1 MLCIEFSQTQNKD
14 KGAFTKQKKI
24 KFTLEGKEFT
34 LNDYVMHPITETGYY
49 STSSGQWEINMSS
62 IYTYLIH
69 RVGRYTENYASD
81 LIHVI
86 DAINKALR
94 DRCELDG
101 KKSLVRT
108 FLVGIRYD
116 GVDGNDS
123 IAAKIRNRNDL
134 SREYIDGVYI
144 LKFEQY
150 DTEMKVTFGKTSFY
164 G

>member
-1 MLCIEFSQTQNKD
+1 MSN
-14 KGAFTKQKKI
+14 I
-24 KFTLEGKEFT
+24 KFTLEGKKFS
-34 LNDYVMHPITETGYY
+34 LNDYVMQPITETGYY
-49 STSSGQWEINMSS
+49 STYSREWEINMSS

-81 LIHVI
+81 LFYIV
-86 DAINKALR
+86 DAINKALK
-94 DRCELDG
+94 DWDELDG
-101 KKSLVRT
+101 RT

-116 GVDGNDS
+116 GVDENDS
-123 IAAKIRNRNDL
+123 IAAKIRNHTDL
-134 SREYIDGVYI
+134 SKEYIDGIYM

>member
-1 MLCIEFSQTQNKD
+1 MTE
-14 KGAFTKQKKI
+14 KI

-34 LNDYVMHPITETGYY
+34 LNDYVMKPITETGYY
-49 STSSGQWEINMSS
+49 STYSEKWEVNMSS

-81 LIHVI
+81 LIYVI

-101 KKSLVRT
+101 KKFLVRT

-123 IAAKIRNRNDL
+123 IAAKIRNKTDL
-134 SREYIDGVYI
+134 SREYIDGVYM
-144 LKFEQY
+144 LRFEQY
-150 DTEMKVTFGKTSFY
+150 NTAMNVTFGKTSFY

>member
-14 KGAFTKQKKI
+14 KGVSIMTEKI
-24 KFTLEGKEFT
+24 KFTLEGKDFT

-49 STSSGQWEINMSS
+49 STYSSKWEINMSS

-81 LIHVI
+81 LIYVI
-86 DAINKALR
+86 DAINKALK
-94 DRCELDG
+94 DWDELDG
-101 KKSLVRT
+101 KI

-116 GVDGNDS
+116 GVDGNES

-134 SREYIDGVYI
+134 SREYIDGVYM
-144 LKFEQY
+144 LKFEQF
-150 DTEMKVTFGKTSFY
+150 DTTMKVTFGKTSFY

>member
-1 MLCIEFSQTQNKD
+1 MTE
-14 KGAFTKQKKI
+14 KI

-34 LNDYVMHPITETGYY
+34 LNDYVMKPIAETGYY
-49 STSSGQWEINMSS
+49 STYSRRWEINMSS

-81 LIHVI
+81 LFYIVN
-86 DAINKALR
+86 AINKALK
-94 DRCELDG
+94 DWDELDG
-101 KKSLVRT
+101 KTFLVKT

-123 IAAKIRNRNDL
+123 IGVKIRNKNDL
-134 SREYIDGVYI
+134 RREYIDGVYM
-144 LKFEQY
+144 LRFEQY
-150 DTEMKVTFGKTSFY
+150 DTAMKVTFGKTSFY

>member
-1 MLCIEFSQTQNKD
+1 MTE
-14 KGAFTKQKKI
+14 KI

-34 LNDYVMHPITETGYY
+34 LNDYVMKPIAETGYY
-49 STSSGQWEINMSS
+49 STYSRRWEINMSS

-81 LIHVI
+81 LIYVI
-86 DAINKALR
+86 DAINKALK
-94 DRCELDG
+94 DWDELDG
-101 KKSLVRT
+101 KI

-116 GVDGNDS
+116 GVDGNES
-123 IAAKIRNRNDL
+123 ITAKIRNRNDL
-134 SREYIDGVYI
+134 SKEYIDGVYM
-144 LKFEQY
+144 LKFEQH

>member
-1 MLCIEFSQTQNKD
+1 MTE
-14 KGAFTKQKKI
+14 KI
-24 KFTLEGKEFT
+24 KFTLEGKDFA

-49 STSSGQWEINMSS
+49 STYSEKWEVNMSS

-81 LIHVI
+81 LIYVI

-94 DRCELDG
+94 DRCELDS
-101 KKSLVRT
+101 KKFLVKT

-123 IAAKIRNRNDL
+123 IAVKIRNKNDL
-134 SREYIDGVYI
+134 SKAYIDGVYM
-144 LKFEQY
+144 LRFEQY

>member
-1 MLCIEFSQTQNKD
+1 MSN
-14 KGAFTKQKKI
+14 I
-24 KFTLEGKEFT
+24 KFTLEGKEFS
-34 LNDYVMHPITETGYY
+34 LNDYVMQPITETGYY
-49 STSSGQWEINMSS
+49 STYSREWEINMSS

-81 LIHVI
+81 LIYVI
-86 DAINKALR
+86 DAINKALK
-94 DRCELDG
+94 DWDELDG
-101 KKSLVRT
+101 KI
-108 FLVGIRYD
+108 FLIGICYD
-116 GVDGNDS
+116 GVDGNGA

-134 SREYIDGVYI
+134 SKEYIDGIYM

>member
-1 MLCIEFSQTQNKD
+1 MAE
-14 KGAFTKQKKI
+14 KI
-24 KFTLEGKEFT
+24 KYTLEGKDFT
-34 LNDYVMHPITETGYY
+34 LSDDVMPTITETGYY
-49 STSSGQWEINMSS
+49 STYSRRWEINMSS

-81 LIHVI
+81 LIYVI
-86 DAINKALR
+86 DAINKALK
-94 DRCELDG
+94 DWDELDG
-101 KKSLVRT
+101 KI

-134 SREYIDGVYI
+134 RKEYIDGVYM
-144 LKFEQY
+144 LNFDLQHG
-150 DTEMKVTFGKTSFY
+150 TQMNVTFGKTSFY

>member
-1 MLCIEFSQTQNKD
+1 MTE
-14 KGAFTKQKKI
+14 KI
-24 KFTLEGKEFT
+24 KFTLEGKNFT
-34 LNDYVMHPITETGYY
+34 LNDYVMQPITETGYY
-49 STSSGQWEINMSS
+49 STYSRKWEVNMSS

-81 LIHVI
+81 LIYVI
-86 DAINKALR
+86 DAINKALK
-94 DRCELDG
+94 DWDELDG
-101 KKSLVRT
+101 KI

-123 IAAKIRNRNDL
+123 IAAKIRNKNDL
-134 SREYIDGVYI
+134 HRAYIDGIYM

-164 G
+164 E